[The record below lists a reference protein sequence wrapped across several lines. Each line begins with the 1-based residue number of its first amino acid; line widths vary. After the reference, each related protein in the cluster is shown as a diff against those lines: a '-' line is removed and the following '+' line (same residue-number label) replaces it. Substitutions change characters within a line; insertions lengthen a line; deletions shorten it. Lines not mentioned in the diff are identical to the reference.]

1 MNNSVVAAIWN
12 YVAPDETGSDRAFQ
26 VQLKG
31 APHTKYARAYLV
43 DDDHGSPLK
52 EWEAMGKPAF
62 PTADQQAK
70 LRRHA
75 AETFAA
81 GVQVIEKDPTALTLT
96 LKPSA
101 LAVIEF
107 SQS

>member
-1 MNNSVVAAIWN
+1 M
-12 YVAPDETGSDRAFQ
+12 GS
-26 VQLKG
+26 
-31 APHTKYARAYLV
+31 
-43 DDDHGSPLK
+43 
-52 EWEAMGKPAF
+52 PAF

-81 GVQVIEKDPTALTLT
+81 GVQVVGKDPTDLSLT

-107 SQS
+107 CQS

>member
-1 MNNSVVAAIWN
+1 L
-12 YVAPDETGSDRAFQ
+12 YV
-26 VQLKG
+26 
-31 APHTKYARAYLV
+31 V

-52 EWEAMGKPAF
+52 EWEAMGSPAF

-81 GVQVIEKDPTALTLT
+81 GTQVVGKDPTALSLT
-96 LKPSA
+96 LKPNA

-107 SQS
+107 CQG